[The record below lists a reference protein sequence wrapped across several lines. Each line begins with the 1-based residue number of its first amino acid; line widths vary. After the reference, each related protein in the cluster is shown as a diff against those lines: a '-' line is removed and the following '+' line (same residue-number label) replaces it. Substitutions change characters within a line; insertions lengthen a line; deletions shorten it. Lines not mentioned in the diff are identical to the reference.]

1 MTNPA
6 LLLLDEPLE
15 GLAPI
20 IVEELAAAIQRM
32 LAQEGTAVILIE
44 QHAELALSLTSEAVI
59 MERGSIVHRAASTDL
74 LGDAANLERFI
85 GLRVGEGAS

>member
-15 GLAPI
+15 GLAPV
-20 IVEELAAAIQRM
+20 IVEELAAAIRKM
-32 LAQEGTAVILIE
+32 LAQEGTALILIE

-59 MERGSIVHRAASTDL
+59 MERGAIVHRAPSAAFL
-74 LGDAANLERFI
+74 QDAATLDRFI
-85 GLRVGEGAS
+85 GLRVGDGR

>member
-20 IVEELAAAIQRM
+20 IVEELTAAIQRM
-32 LAQEGTAVILIE
+32 IADEGTAVILIE
-44 QHAELALSLTSEAVI
+44 QHAEVVLSLTRDAVV
-59 MERGSIVHRAASTDL
+59 MERGVIVHRAPVARAARRCR
-74 LGDAANLERFI
+74 DARPADRAAHR
-85 GLRVGEGAS
+85 G